1 MISMRYGRTINIL
14 IYSIHWA
21 INKIRQT
28 KSLVNITPVT
38 LRASAQSQQIII
50 ENE

>member
-1 MISMRYGRTINIL
+1 MVSMRYRRTINIL

-21 INKIRQT
+21 INTIRQT
-28 KSLVNITPVT
+28 KSLVKITPVT
-38 LRASAQSQQIII
+38 LCASAQSQKIII